1 MVFKPL
7 RIFMRAKIVLLVED
21 AIIAMEM
28 KRNLEENGYLILFIT
43 NTLKKVL
50 DDDYDTDLLIVD
62 LDFVPLERLSEIKD
76 PIIFLTSQDER
87 AVSDDTGIS
96 TLHVTYDF
104 LYKPFSEEQLLH
116 KTGLIL
122 ESKTKNS

>member
-1 MVFKPL
+1 MT
-7 RIFMRAKIVLLVED
+7 AKIVLVVED

-50 DDDYDTDLLIVD
+50 DDDYDIDLLIVD
-62 LDFVPLERLSEIKD
+62 LDFVPLERLGEIKD
-76 PIIFLTSQDER
+76 PIIFLTSQEER
-87 AVSDDTGIS
+87 AVSDDTCIS

-104 LYKPFSEEQLLH
+104 LYKPFNEEQLLH

-122 ESKTKNS
+122 ESKVKNS